1 MSILKV
7 VPYSVITKAIEKECL
22 EGEHPWFETREE
34 FEEWAGDIVDGIA
47 MEILD
52 TLEIE
57 YDTEK

>member
-7 VPYSVITKAIEKECL
+7 IPYSVITEAIERECL
-22 EGEHPWFETREE
+22 NGDNPWFETREE
-34 FEEWAGDIVDGIA
+34 FEEWAGDIVDSIA

-57 YDTEK
+57 FDTEK